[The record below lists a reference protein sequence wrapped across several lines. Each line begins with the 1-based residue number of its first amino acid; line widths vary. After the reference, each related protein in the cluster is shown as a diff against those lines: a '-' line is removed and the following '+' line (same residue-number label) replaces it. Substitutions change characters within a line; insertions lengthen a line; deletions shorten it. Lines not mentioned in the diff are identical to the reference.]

1 MKKFLSCVM
10 GAVFAFTTVAVAA
23 SCGEEG
29 DKAPLKV
36 TVEVAETAT
45 TVCGAEY
52 KVPDAVVRGVE
63 DYDMEISV
71 AATAGGTVNYNEET
85 KSFYA
90 KNLGAPAYT
99 ITYTASYQDA
109 GKTETAVG
117 VTKLSTTDG
126 EKPTISAP
134 DYVTGV
140 RGGKVEIPEAAVI
153 DNSGEAIKATYVV
166 KDDAGAVVQTVK
178 ENEKEYVQISETVK
192 WYTVVYSA
200 SDFSGNRATDHE
212 CKIWIRSS
220 ADEVEFFDTE
230 ELVEVETK
238 NAVSSVVSASEAP
251 QGGKGNVLKI
261 EIPEKG
267 DDNDGFVS
275 IAVRNLGVTDFTN
288 VTKLKMKVLS
298 TVALS
303 SNSGW
308 HAGNSIVPGKLDGA
322 SAGKGVSANT
332 WTELVW
338 KRAEVQEMFN
348 GATAG
353 NYARPVIDDVTELR
367 FDIDNGGWWGEQ
379 SEAEGGGTQWLSQ
392 SFVLYIDSI
401 EVQQADLNWTPRFYE
416 TDTAAVYEIN
426 TFNDEARFELVSCMY
441 HDPDNFK
448 VSLSDE
454 YGVAFDPANP
464 EEDNMSLKVELKSCE
479 TAYPRFL
486 CSLEKLE
493 KVLKLETLPDNAEF
507 KISVYFASADGK
519 MNADTGSADAVRL
532 IGGDNLVFFE
542 KGNNSEKKA
551 GLTEYMWYNVGTKID
566 VATTVAKMKEK
577 SIDIGGLNNGGF
589 YFSAGTGWEGDFSMV
604 LYFDNFRIE
613 VPKAPKA

>member
-45 TVCGAEY
+45 TVCGADY

-63 DYDMEISV
+63 DYDMEISI

-153 DNSGEAIKATYVV
+153 DNSGEAIEATYVV

-200 SDFSGNRATDHE
+200 SDSSGNRATDHE

-230 ELVEVETK
+230 ELVEVETES
-238 NAVSSVVSASEAP
+238 AAATVVAASEAP

-261 EIPEKG
+261 EIPAKG
-267 DDNDGFVS
+267 DDNGGYVS
-275 IAVRNLGVTDFTN
+275 FTVRNLGVTDFTN

-303 SNSGW
+303 NWPGW
-308 HAGNSIVPGKLDGA
+308 HAGNSIVPGKLNGA
-322 SAGKGVSANT
+322 SAGKGVEANT

-348 GATAG
+348 GATEG

-367 FDIDNGGWWGEQ
+367 FDIDNAGWWGEQ
-379 SEAEGGGTQWLSQ
+379 TEADGGGTQWLSQ

-401 EVQQADLNWTPRFYE
+401 EVEQMDLNWTPRFYE
-416 TDTAAVYEIN
+416 TDAATFYEIN
-426 TFNDEARFELVSCMY
+426 TFNDEARFGLLNTINS
-441 HDPDNFK
+441 PADNFSL
-448 VSLSDE
+448 SLSDLHTT
-454 YGVAFDPANP
+454 AFDPSAP
-464 EEDNMSLKVELKSCE
+464 ETENQSLKVQVKGFSNG
-479 TAYPRFL
+479 YPRFVMP
-486 CSLEKLE
+486 LEKLS
-493 KVLKLETLPDNAEF
+493 KILDLGTLPDNAVFMVDIYLEF
-507 KISVYFASADGK
+507 STGEKVVLDGAD
-519 MNADTGSADAVRL
+519 N
-532 IGGDNLVFFE
+532 IVFYE
-542 KGNNSEKKA
+542 KGNPAEKKPKLKT
-551 GLTEYMWYNVGTKID
+551 GLWLDVGTS
-566 VATTVAKMKEK
+566 ATAAVTVESIKDA
-577 SIDIGGLNNGGF
+577 SIDLGNLDSVGFFFYVDADWGGNCEQ
-589 YFSAGTGWEGDFSMV
+589 TV
-604 LYFDNFRIE
+604 YFDNFRIE

>member
-45 TVCGAEY
+45 TVCGADY
-52 KVPDAVVRGVE
+52 KVPDAVVKGVE
-63 DYDMEISV
+63 DYDIEISV

-153 DNSGEAIKATYVV
+153 DNSGEAIEATYVV
-166 KDDAGAVVQTVK
+166 KDDTGAVVQTVK

-200 SDFSGNRATDHE
+200 SDSSGNRATDHE

-230 ELVEVETK
+230 ELVEVETES
-238 NAVSSVVSASEAP
+238 AAATVVAASEAP

-261 EIPEKG
+261 EIPVKG
-267 DDNDGFVS
+267 DDNGGYVS
-275 IAVRNLGVTDFTN
+275 FTVRNLGVTDFTN

-303 SNSGW
+303 NWPGW
-308 HAGNSIVPGKLDGA
+308 HAGNSIVPGKLNGA
-322 SAGKGVSANT
+322 SAGKGVEANT
-332 WTELVW
+332 WTELIW

-348 GATAG
+348 GATEG

-367 FDIDNGGWWGEQ
+367 FDIDNAGWWGEQ
-379 SEAEGGGTQWLSQ
+379 TEADGGGTQWLSQ

-401 EVQQADLNWTPRFYE
+401 EVEQMDLNWTPRFYE
-416 TDTAAVYEIN
+416 TDAATFYEIN
-426 TFNDEARFELVSCMY
+426 TFNDEARFGLLNTINS
-441 HDPDNFK
+441 PADNFSL
-448 VSLSDE
+448 SLSDLHTT
-454 YGVAFDPANP
+454 AFDPSAP
-464 EEDNMSLKVELKSCE
+464 ETENQSLKVQVKGFSNG
-479 TAYPRFL
+479 YPRFVMP
-486 CSLEKLE
+486 LEKLS
-493 KVLKLETLPDNAEF
+493 KILDLGTLPDNAVFMVDIYLESSTGE
-507 KISVYFASADGK
+507 KVVLDGAD
-519 MNADTGSADAVRL
+519 N
-532 IGGDNLVFFE
+532 IVFYE
-542 KGNNSEKKA
+542 KGNPAEKKPKLKT
-551 GLTEYMWYNVGTKID
+551 GLWLDVGTS
-566 VATTVAKMKEK
+566 ATAAVTVESIKDA
-577 SIDIGGLNNGGF
+577 SIDLGNLDSVGFFFYVDADWGGNCEQ
-589 YFSAGTGWEGDFSMV
+589 TV
-604 LYFDNFRIE
+604 YFDNFRIE

>member
-1 MKKFLSCVM
+1 MKKFFSCVM

-45 TVCGAEY
+45 TVCGADY
-52 KVPDAVVRGVE
+52 KVPDAVVKGVE

-153 DNSGEAIKATYVV
+153 DNSGEAIEATYVV

-200 SDFSGNRATDHE
+200 SDSSGNRATDHE

-220 ADEVEFFDTE
+220 ADEVEIFDTE
-230 ELVEVETK
+230 ELVEVETES
-238 NAVSSVVSASEAP
+238 AAATVVAASEAP

-261 EIPEKG
+261 EIPAKG
-267 DDNDGFVS
+267 DDNGGYVS
-275 IAVRNLGVTDFTN
+275 FTVRNLGVTDFTN

-303 SNSGW
+303 NWPGW
-308 HAGNSIVPGKLDGA
+308 HAGNSIVPGKLNGA
-322 SAGKGVSANT
+322 SAGKGVEANT

-348 GATAG
+348 GATEG
-353 NYARPVIDDVTELR
+353 NYARPVIDDVTEIR
-367 FDIDNGGWWGEQ
+367 FDIDNAGWWGEQ
-379 SEAEGGGTQWLSQ
+379 TEADGGGTQWLSQ

-401 EVQQADLNWTPRFYE
+401 EVEQMDLNWTPRFYE
-416 TDTAAVYEIN
+416 TDAATFYEIN
-426 TFNDEARFELVSCMY
+426 TFNDEARFGLLNTINS
-441 HDPDNFK
+441 PADNFSL
-448 VSLSDE
+448 SLSDLHTT
-454 YGVAFDPANP
+454 AFDPSAP
-464 EEDNMSLKVELKSCE
+464 ETENQSLKVQVKGFSNG
-479 TAYPRFL
+479 YPRFVMP
-486 CSLEKLE
+486 LEKLS
-493 KVLKLETLPDNAEF
+493 KILDLGTLPDNAVFMVDIYLESSTGE
-507 KISVYFASADGK
+507 KVVLDGAD
-519 MNADTGSADAVRL
+519 N
-532 IGGDNLVFFE
+532 IVFYE
-542 KGNNSEKKA
+542 KGNPAEKKPKLKT
-551 GLTEYMWYNVGTKID
+551 GLWLDVGTS
-566 VATTVAKMKEK
+566 ATAAVTVESIKDA
-577 SIDIGGLNNGGF
+577 SIDLGNLDSVGFFFYVDADWGGNCEQ
-589 YFSAGTGWEGDFSMV
+589 TV
-604 LYFDNFRIE
+604 YFDNFRIE

>member
-45 TVCGAEY
+45 TVCGADY

-63 DYDMEISV
+63 DYDMEISI

-153 DNSGEAIKATYVV
+153 DNSGEAIEATYVV

-200 SDFSGNRATDHE
+200 SDSSGNRATDHE

-230 ELVEVETK
+230 ELVEVETES
-238 NAVSSVVSASEAP
+238 AAATVVAASEAP

-261 EIPEKG
+261 EIPAKG
-267 DDNDGFVS
+267 DDNGGYVS
-275 IAVRNLGVTDFTN
+275 FTVRNLGVTDFTN

-303 SNSGW
+303 NWPGW
-308 HAGNSIVPGKLDGA
+308 HAGNSIVPGKLNGA
-322 SAGKGVSANT
+322 SAGKGVEANT
-332 WTELVW
+332 RTELVW

-348 GATAG
+348 GATEG

-367 FDIDNGGWWGEQ
+367 FDIDNAGWWGEQ
-379 SEAEGGGTQWLSQ
+379 TEADGGGTQWLSQ

-401 EVQQADLNWTPRFYE
+401 EVEQMDLNWTPRFYE
-416 TDTAAVYEIN
+416 TDAATFYEIN
-426 TFNDEARFELVSCMY
+426 TFNDEARFGLLNTINS
-441 HDPDNFK
+441 PADNFSL
-448 VSLSDE
+448 SLSDLHTT
-454 YGVAFDPANP
+454 AFDPSAP
-464 EEDNMSLKVELKSCE
+464 ETENQSLKVQVKGFSNG
-479 TAYPRFL
+479 YPRFVMP
-486 CSLEKLE
+486 LEKLS
-493 KVLKLETLPDNAEF
+493 KILDLGTLPDNAVFLVDIYLESSTGE
-507 KISVYFASADGK
+507 KVVLDGAD
-519 MNADTGSADAVRL
+519 N
-532 IGGDNLVFFE
+532 IVFYE
-542 KGNNSEKKA
+542 KGNPAEKKPKLKT
-551 GLTEYMWYNVGTKID
+551 GLWLDVGTS
-566 VATTVAKMKEK
+566 ATAAVTVESIKDA
-577 SIDIGGLNNGGF
+577 SIDLGNLDSVGFFFYVDADWGGNCEQ
-589 YFSAGTGWEGDFSMV
+589 TV
-604 LYFDNFRIE
+604 YFDNFRIE

>member
-23 SCGEEG
+23 SCGEEW

-45 TVCGAEY
+45 TVCGADY

-63 DYDMEISV
+63 DYDMEISI

-153 DNSGEAIKATYVV
+153 DNSGEAIEATYVV

-200 SDFSGNRATDHE
+200 SDSSGNRATDHE

-230 ELVEVETK
+230 ELVEVETES
-238 NAVSSVVSASEAP
+238 AAATVVAASEAP

-261 EIPEKG
+261 EIPAKG
-267 DDNDGFVS
+267 DDNGGYVS
-275 IAVRNLGVTDFTN
+275 FTVRNLGVTDFTN

-303 SNSGW
+303 NWPGW
-308 HAGNSIVPGKLDGA
+308 HAGNSIVPGKLNGA
-322 SAGKGVSANT
+322 SAGKGVEANT

-348 GATAG
+348 GATEG

-367 FDIDNGGWWGEQ
+367 FDIDNAGWWGEQ
-379 SEAEGGGTQWLSQ
+379 TEADGGGTQWLSQ

-401 EVQQADLNWTPRFYE
+401 EVEQMDLNWTPRFYE
-416 TDTAAVYEIN
+416 TDAATFYEIN
-426 TFNDEARFELVSCMY
+426 TFNDEARFGLLNTINS
-441 HDPDNFK
+441 PADNFSL
-448 VSLSDE
+448 SLSDLHTT
-454 YGVAFDPANP
+454 AFDPSAP
-464 EEDNMSLKVELKSCE
+464 ETENQSLKVQVKGFSNG
-479 TAYPRFL
+479 YPRFVMP
-486 CSLEKLE
+486 LEKLS
-493 KVLKLETLPDNAEF
+493 KILDLGTLPDNAVFMVDIYLESSTGE
-507 KISVYFASADGK
+507 KVVLDGAD
-519 MNADTGSADAVRL
+519 N
-532 IGGDNLVFFE
+532 IVFYE
-542 KGNNSEKKA
+542 KGNPAEKKPKLKT
-551 GLTEYMWYNVGTKID
+551 GLWLDVGTS
-566 VATTVAKMKEK
+566 ATAAVTVESIKDA
-577 SIDIGGLNNGGF
+577 SIDLGNLDSVGFFFYVDADWGGNCEQ
-589 YFSAGTGWEGDFSMV
+589 TV
-604 LYFDNFRIE
+604 YFDNFRIE

>member
-45 TVCGAEY
+45 TVCGADY
-52 KVPDAVVRGVE
+52 KVPDAVVKGVE

-153 DNSGEAIKATYVV
+153 DNSGEAIEATYLV

-200 SDFSGNRATDHE
+200 SDSSGNRATDHE

-230 ELVEVETK
+230 ELVEVETES
-238 NAVSSVVSASEAP
+238 AAATVVAASEAP

-261 EIPEKG
+261 EIPAKG
-267 DDNDGFVS
+267 DDNGGYVS
-275 IAVRNLGVTDFTN
+275 FTVRNLGVTDFTN

-303 SNSGW
+303 NWPGW
-308 HAGNSIVPGKLDGA
+308 HAGNSIVPGKLNGA
-322 SAGKGVSANT
+322 SAGKGVEANT

-348 GATAG
+348 GATEG

-367 FDIDNGGWWGEQ
+367 FDIDNAGWWGEQ
-379 SEAEGGGTQWLSQ
+379 TEADGGGTQWLSQ

-401 EVQQADLNWTPRFYE
+401 EVEQMDLNWTPRF
-416 TDTAAVYEIN
+416 
-426 TFNDEARFELVSCMY
+426 
-441 HDPDNFK
+441 
-448 VSLSDE
+448 
-454 YGVAFDPANP
+454 
-464 EEDNMSLKVELKSCE
+464 
-479 TAYPRFL
+479 
-486 CSLEKLE
+486 
-493 KVLKLETLPDNAEF
+493 
-507 KISVYFASADGK
+507 
-519 MNADTGSADAVRL
+519 
-532 IGGDNLVFFE
+532 
-542 KGNNSEKKA
+542 
-551 GLTEYMWYNVGTKID
+551 
-566 VATTVAKMKEK
+566 
-577 SIDIGGLNNGGF
+577 
-589 YFSAGTGWEGDFSMV
+589 
-604 LYFDNFRIE
+604 
-613 VPKAPKA
+613 

>member
-45 TVCGAEY
+45 TVCGADY

-63 DYDMEISV
+63 DYDMEISI

-85 KSFYA
+85 KAFYA

-153 DNSGEAIKATYVV
+153 DNSGEAIEATYVV

-200 SDFSGNRATDHE
+200 SDSSGNRATDHE

-230 ELVEVETK
+230 ELVEVETES
-238 NAVSSVVSASEAP
+238 AAATVVAASEAP

-261 EIPEKG
+261 EIPAKG
-267 DDNDGFVS
+267 DDNGGYVS
-275 IAVRNLGVTDFTN
+275 FTVRNLGVTDFTN

-303 SNSGW
+303 NWPGW
-308 HAGNSIVPGKLDGA
+308 HAGNSIVPGKLNGA
-322 SAGKGVSANT
+322 SAGKGVEANT

-348 GATAG
+348 GATEG

-367 FDIDNGGWWGEQ
+367 FDIDNAGWWGEQ
-379 SEAEGGGTQWLSQ
+379 TEADGGGTQWLSQ

-401 EVQQADLNWTPRFYE
+401 EVEQMDLNWTPRFYE
-416 TDTAAVYEIN
+416 TDAATFYEIN
-426 TFNDEARFELVSCMY
+426 TFNDEARFGLLNTINS
-441 HDPDNFK
+441 PADNFSL
-448 VSLSDE
+448 SLSDLHTT
-454 YGVAFDPANP
+454 AFDPSAP
-464 EEDNMSLKVELKSCE
+464 ETENQSLKVQVKGFSNG
-479 TAYPRFL
+479 YPRFVMP
-486 CSLEKLE
+486 LEKLS
-493 KVLKLETLPDNAEF
+493 KILDLGTLPDNAVFMVDIYLESSTGE
-507 KISVYFASADGK
+507 KVVLDGAD
-519 MNADTGSADAVRL
+519 N
-532 IGGDNLVFFE
+532 IVFYE
-542 KGNNSEKKA
+542 KGNPAEKKPKLKT
-551 GLTEYMWYNVGTKID
+551 GLWLDVGTS
-566 VATTVAKMKEK
+566 ATAAVTVESIKDA
-577 SIDIGGLNNGGF
+577 SIDLGNLDSVGFFFYVDADWGGNCEQ
-589 YFSAGTGWEGDFSMV
+589 TV
-604 LYFDNFRIE
+604 YFDNFRIE

>member
-29 DKAPLKV
+29 DKAPLK
-36 TVEVAETAT
+36 EVAETAT
-45 TVCGAEY
+45 TVCGADY

-63 DYDMEISV
+63 DYDMEISI

-153 DNSGEAIKATYVV
+153 DNSGEAIEATYVV

-200 SDFSGNRATDHE
+200 SDSSGNRATDHE

-230 ELVEVETK
+230 ELVEVETES
-238 NAVSSVVSASEAP
+238 AAATVVAASEAP

-261 EIPEKG
+261 EIPAKG
-267 DDNDGFVS
+267 DDNGGYVS
-275 IAVRNLGVTDFTN
+275 FTVRNLGVTDFTN

-303 SNSGW
+303 NWPGW
-308 HAGNSIVPGKLDGA
+308 HAGNSIVPGKLNGA
-322 SAGKGVSANT
+322 SAGKGVEANT

-348 GATAG
+348 GATEG

-367 FDIDNGGWWGEQ
+367 FDIDNAGWWGEQ
-379 SEAEGGGTQWLSQ
+379 TEADGGGTQWLSQ

-401 EVQQADLNWTPRFYE
+401 EVEQMDLNWTPRFYE
-416 TDTAAVYEIN
+416 TDAATFYEIN
-426 TFNDEARFELVSCMY
+426 TFNDEARFGLLNTINS
-441 HDPDNFK
+441 PADNFSL
-448 VSLSDE
+448 SLSDLHTT
-454 YGVAFDPANP
+454 AFDPSAP
-464 EEDNMSLKVELKSCE
+464 ETENQSLKVQVKGFSNG
-479 TAYPRFL
+479 YPRFVMP
-486 CSLEKLE
+486 LEKLS
-493 KVLKLETLPDNAEF
+493 KILDLGTLPDNAVFMVDIYLESSTGE
-507 KISVYFASADGK
+507 KVVLDGAD
-519 MNADTGSADAVRL
+519 N
-532 IGGDNLVFFE
+532 IVFYE
-542 KGNNSEKKA
+542 KGNPAEKKPKLKT
-551 GLTEYMWYNVGTKID
+551 GLWLDVGTS
-566 VATTVAKMKEK
+566 ATAAVTVESIKDA
-577 SIDIGGLNNGGF
+577 SIDLGNLDSVGFFFYVDADWGGNCEQ
-589 YFSAGTGWEGDFSMV
+589 TV
-604 LYFDNFRIE
+604 YFDNFRIE

>member
-45 TVCGAEY
+45 TVCGADY
-52 KVPDAVVRGVE
+52 KVPDAVVKGVE

-153 DNSGEAIKATYVV
+153 DNSGEAIEATYVV

-200 SDFSGNRATDHE
+200 SDSSGNRATDHE

-230 ELVEVETK
+230 ELVEVETES
-238 NAVSSVVSASEAP
+238 AAATVVAASEAP

-261 EIPEKG
+261 EIPAKG
-267 DDNDGFVS
+267 DDNGGYVS
-275 IAVRNLGVTDFTN
+275 FTVRNLGVTDFTN

-303 SNSGW
+303 NWPGW
-308 HAGNSIVPGKLDGA
+308 HAGNSIVPGKLNGA
-322 SAGKGVSANT
+322 SVGKGVEANT

-348 GATAG
+348 GATEG

-367 FDIDNGGWWGEQ
+367 FDIDNAGWWGEQ
-379 SEAEGGGTQWLSQ
+379 TEADGGGTQWLSQ

-401 EVQQADLNWTPRFYE
+401 EVEQMDLNWIPRFYE
-416 TDTAAVYEIN
+416 TDAATFYEIN
-426 TFNDEARFELVSCMY
+426 TFNDEARFGLLNTINS
-441 HDPDNFK
+441 PADNFSL
-448 VSLSDE
+448 SLSDLHTT
-454 YGVAFDPANP
+454 AFDPSAP
-464 EEDNMSLKVELKSCE
+464 ETENQSLKVQVKGFSNG
-479 TAYPRFL
+479 YPRFVMP
-486 CSLEKLE
+486 LEKLS
-493 KVLKLETLPDNAEF
+493 KILDLGTLPDNAVFMVDIYLESSTGE
-507 KISVYFASADGK
+507 KVVLDGAD
-519 MNADTGSADAVRL
+519 N
-532 IGGDNLVFFE
+532 IVFYE
-542 KGNNSEKKA
+542 KGNPAEKKPKLKT
-551 GLTEYMWYNVGTKID
+551 GLWLDVGTS
-566 VATTVAKMKEK
+566 ATAAVTVESIKDA
-577 SIDIGGLNNGGF
+577 SIDLGNLDSVGFFFYVDADWGGNCEQ
-589 YFSAGTGWEGDFSMV
+589 TV
-604 LYFDNFRIE
+604 YFDNFRIE

>member
-45 TVCGAEY
+45 TVCGADY

-63 DYDMEISV
+63 DYDMEISI

-153 DNSGEAIKATYVV
+153 DNSGEAIEATYVV

-178 ENEKEYVQISETVK
+178 ENEKEYVQIPETVK

-200 SDFSGNRATDHE
+200 SDSSGNRATDHE

-230 ELVEVETK
+230 ELVEVETES
-238 NAVSSVVSASEAP
+238 AAATVVAASEAP

-261 EIPEKG
+261 EIPAKG
-267 DDNDGFVS
+267 DDNGGDVS
-275 IAVRNLGVTDFTN
+275 FTVRNLGVTDFTN

-303 SNSGW
+303 NWPGW
-308 HAGNSIVPGKLDGA
+308 HAGNSIVPGKLNGA
-322 SAGKGVSANT
+322 SAGKGVEANT

-348 GATAG
+348 GATEG

-367 FDIDNGGWWGEQ
+367 FDIDNAGWWGEQ
-379 SEAEGGGTQWLSQ
+379 TEADGGGTQWLSQ

-401 EVQQADLNWTPRFYE
+401 EVEQMDLNWTPRFYE
-416 TDTAAVYEIN
+416 TDAATFYEIN
-426 TFNDEARFELVSCMY
+426 TFNDEARFGLLNTINS
-441 HDPDNFK
+441 PADNFSL
-448 VSLSDE
+448 SLSDLHTT
-454 YGVAFDPANP
+454 AFDPSAP
-464 EEDNMSLKVELKSCE
+464 ETENQSLKVQVKGFSNG
-479 TAYPRFL
+479 YPRFVMP
-486 CSLEKLE
+486 LEKLS
-493 KVLKLETLPDNAEF
+493 KILDLGTLPDNAVFMVDIYLESSTGE
-507 KISVYFASADGK
+507 KVVLDGAD
-519 MNADTGSADAVRL
+519 N
-532 IGGDNLVFFE
+532 IVFYE
-542 KGNNSEKKA
+542 KGNPAEKKPKLKT
-551 GLTEYMWYNVGTKID
+551 GLWLDVGTS
-566 VATTVAKMKEK
+566 ATAAVTVESIKDA
-577 SIDIGGLNNGGF
+577 SIDLGNLDSVGFFFYVDADWGGNCEQ
-589 YFSAGTGWEGDFSMV
+589 TV
-604 LYFDNFRIE
+604 YFDNFRIE

>member
-45 TVCGAEY
+45 TVCGADY

-63 DYDMEISV
+63 DYDMEISI

-153 DNSGEAIKATYVV
+153 DNSGEAIEATYVV

-200 SDFSGNRATDHE
+200 SDSSGNRATDHE

-230 ELVEVETK
+230 ELVEVETES
-238 NAVSSVVSASEAP
+238 AAATVVAASEAP

-261 EIPEKG
+261 EIPAKG
-267 DDNDGFVS
+267 DDNGGYVS
-275 IAVRNLGVTDFTN
+275 FTVRNLGVTDFTN

-303 SNSGW
+303 NWPGW
-308 HAGNSIVPGKLDGA
+308 HAGNSIVPGKLNGA
-322 SAGKGVSANT
+322 SAGKGVEANT

-348 GATAG
+348 GATEG

-367 FDIDNGGWWGEQ
+367 FDIDNAGWWGEQ
-379 SEAEGGGTQWLSQ
+379 TEADGGGTQWLSQ

-401 EVQQADLNWTPRFYE
+401 EVEQMDLNWTPRFYE
-416 TDTAAVYEIN
+416 TDAATFYEIN
-426 TFNDEARFELVSCMY
+426 TFNDEARFGLLNMINS
-441 HDPDNFK
+441 PADNFSL
-448 VSLSDE
+448 SLSDLHTT
-454 YGVAFDPANP
+454 AFDPSAP
-464 EEDNMSLKVELKSCE
+464 ETENQSLKVQVKGFSNG
-479 TAYPRFL
+479 YPRFVMP
-486 CSLEKLE
+486 LEKLS
-493 KVLKLETLPDNAEF
+493 KILDLGTLPDNAVFMVDIYLESSTGE
-507 KISVYFASADGK
+507 KVVLDGAD
-519 MNADTGSADAVRL
+519 N
-532 IGGDNLVFFE
+532 IVFYE
-542 KGNNSEKKA
+542 KGNPAEKKPKLKT
-551 GLTEYMWYNVGTKID
+551 GLWLDVGTS
-566 VATTVAKMKEK
+566 ATAAVTVESIKDA
-577 SIDIGGLNNGGF
+577 SIDLGNLDSVGFFFYVDADWGGNCEQ
-589 YFSAGTGWEGDFSMV
+589 TV
-604 LYFDNFRIE
+604 YFDNFRIE

>member
-45 TVCGAEY
+45 TVCGADY

-63 DYDMEISV
+63 DYDMEISI

-109 GKTETAVG
+109 GKTETVVG

-153 DNSGEAIKATYVV
+153 DNSGEAIEATYVV

-200 SDFSGNRATDHE
+200 SDSSGNRATDHE

-230 ELVEVETK
+230 ELVEVETES
-238 NAVSSVVSASEAP
+238 AAATVVAASEAP

-261 EIPEKG
+261 EIPAKG
-267 DDNDGFVS
+267 DDNGGYVS
-275 IAVRNLGVTDFTN
+275 FTVRNLGVTDFTN

-303 SNSGW
+303 NWPGW
-308 HAGNSIVPGKLDGA
+308 HAGNSIVPGKLNGA
-322 SAGKGVSANT
+322 SAGKGVEANT

-348 GATAG
+348 GATEG

-367 FDIDNGGWWGEQ
+367 FDIDNAGWWGEQ
-379 SEAEGGGTQWLSQ
+379 TEADGGGTQWLSQ

-401 EVQQADLNWTPRFYE
+401 EVEQMDLNWTPRFYE
-416 TDTAAVYEIN
+416 TDAATFYEIN
-426 TFNDEARFELVSCMY
+426 TFNDEARFGLLNTINS
-441 HDPDNFK
+441 PADNFSL
-448 VSLSDE
+448 SLSDLHTT
-454 YGVAFDPANP
+454 AFDPSAP
-464 EEDNMSLKVELKSCE
+464 ETENQSLKVQVKGFSNG
-479 TAYPRFL
+479 YPRFVMP
-486 CSLEKLE
+486 LEKLS
-493 KVLKLETLPDNAEF
+493 KILDLGTLPDNAVFMVDIYLESSTGE
-507 KISVYFASADGK
+507 KVVLDGAD
-519 MNADTGSADAVRL
+519 N
-532 IGGDNLVFFE
+532 IVFYE
-542 KGNNSEKKA
+542 KGNPAEKKPKLKT
-551 GLTEYMWYNVGTKID
+551 GLWLDVGTS
-566 VATTVAKMKEK
+566 ATAAVTVESIKDA
-577 SIDIGGLNNGGF
+577 SIDLGNLDSVGFFFYVDADWGGNCEQ
-589 YFSAGTGWEGDFSMV
+589 TV
-604 LYFDNFRIE
+604 YFDNFRIE